1 MSTFLLPTHPGA
13 LSSGAAALLKGVRS
27 YAAALFAAQERQ
39 YIAQVAVK
47 KPEVP
52 ASDLYKSRLALFNM
66 ARECEERSPSQ
77 AAELRNLAG
86 RD

>member
-13 LSSGAAALLKGVRS
+13 LASSVAGLVKGART

-39 YIAQVAVK
+39 YVAQEAVK
-47 KPEVP
+47 KSDVP
-52 ASDLYKSRLALFNM
+52 ASALYKSRLALFNM

>member
-13 LSSGAAALLKGVRS
+13 ALLKGVRT
-27 YAAALFAAQERQ
+27 YAAALFTAQERQ
-39 YIAQVAVK
+39 YVAQVEVK
-47 KPEVP
+47 KSEAP
-52 ASDLYKSRLALFNM
+52 ASDIYKSRLALFNM
-66 ARECEERSPSQ
+66 ARECEERSPSL

>member
-1 MSTFLLPTHPGA
+1 MSTFLLSTHPGA
-13 LSSGAAALLKGVRS
+13 LASSVAGLVKGVRS

-39 YIAQVAVK
+39 YVAQEAVK
-47 KPEVP
+47 KSAVQDS
-52 ASDLYKSRLALFNM
+52 AIYKSRLALFNM
-66 ARECEERSPSQ
+66 ARECEALSPSQ